1 MYAAI
6 KRFKYAFNVTFNY
19 AIQIH
24 KYKKKLRLVLLGN
37 FNRSVKQKKKTFS
50 GICNDGIYR

>member
-19 AIQIH
+19 AIKIH
-24 KYKKKLRLVLLGN
+24 KYKKKLRLVLLN
-37 FNRSVKQKKKTFS
+37 YFNSSAKQKKKRF
-50 GICNDGIYR
+50 